1 MGSIKYIHDRV
12 SVNYIRQM
20 FSENEIDSEINEI
33 LNKEAEI
40 KLKQA
45 QRLTKEKY
53 NRLKNKKLNLLININ
68 SPEIIIGL
76 KNSKNAVIFLP
87 GKLTI
92 NNYVDPKEAEKIR
105 RFSIDLQKTSLKFSR
120 DKKFARDDWLEFLQN
135 PEVNIDSGGKVFSYY
150 IYFSRIFFDKS
161 NQSIIKINL
170 IKRSKRT

>member
-33 LNKEAEI
+33 LNKEAEK

-53 NRLKNKKLNLLININ
+53 NRLKNKKFNLLININ

-135 PEVNIDSGGKVFSYY
+135 PEVNIDSVGKVFFIIY
-150 IYFSRIFFDKS
+150 IFLEFFL
-161 NQSIIKINL
+161 IKVINL
-170 IKRSKRT
+170 LLKLI

>member
-33 LNKEAEI
+33 LNKEAEK

-53 NRLKNKKLNLLININ
+53 NRLKNKKFNLLININ

-135 PEVNIDSGGKVFSYY
+135 PEVNIDSGGKVFFIIY
-150 IYFSRIFFDKS
+150 IFLEFFL
-161 NQSIIKINL
+161 IKVINL
-170 IKRSKRT
+170 LLKLI